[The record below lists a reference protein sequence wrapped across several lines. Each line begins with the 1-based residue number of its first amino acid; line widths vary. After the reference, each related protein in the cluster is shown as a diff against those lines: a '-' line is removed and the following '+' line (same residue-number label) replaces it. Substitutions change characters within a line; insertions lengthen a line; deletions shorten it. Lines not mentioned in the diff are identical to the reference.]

1 MSLHFRAIE
10 AFGRAIELDPTN
22 SEYYAMR
29 AMTHALEG
37 NDDLAVQDI
46 DKAVELGFD
55 NPDVTSSIQK
65 LQEQ

>member
-1 MSLHFRAIE
+1 
-10 AFGRAIELDPTN
+10 
-22 SEYYAMR
+22 MR

-65 LQEQ
+65 LREQ